1 MKKKSWLGMTLS
13 GLAAGAVAGLFGAG
27 GGMVLVPLLT
37 LLTPLEETEVFPS
50 SITII
55 LPICLVTLAV
65 SAAVGTVPWQDA
77 LPYLFGSAARG
88 LGSGHVGAENPGQMA
103 PPRAGHPD
111 FVGRIPVFMLL
122 ESLPVALIVGTVLGF
137 LTGLGVGGGSLL
149 ILWLTLALEMPQT
162 AARGINLLFF
172 LPSAMIAC
180 YLRWKQGAVTLR
192 KVLPAIF
199 AGCAA
204 AAVFSLISTRMD
216 LEILRKLFGVL
227 LLATGI
233 RELCYRPKS

>member
-1 MKKKSWLGMTLS
+1 MKKKSWLGMALS

-77 LPYLFGSAARG
+77 LPYLFGSAAGGWAAGMWGRKIPVKWLHRG
-88 LGSGHVGAENPGQMA
+88 LGILILWGGY
-103 PPRAGHPD
+103 RY
-111 FVGRIPVFMLL
+111 LCL

-149 ILWLTLALEMPQT
+149 ILWLTLVLEMPQT

-216 LEILRKLFGVL
+216 LDILKKLFGVL

-233 RELCYRPKS
+233 RELCYRSKS